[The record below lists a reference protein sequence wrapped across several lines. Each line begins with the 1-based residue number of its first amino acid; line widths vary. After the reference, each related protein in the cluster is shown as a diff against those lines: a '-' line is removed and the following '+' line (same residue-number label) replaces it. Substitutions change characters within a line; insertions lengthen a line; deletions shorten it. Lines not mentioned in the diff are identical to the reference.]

1 MTPAPPR
8 LQLTSR
14 CSRAWDFH
22 QHVVTECLTVLGAGQ
37 GAEERVVTQLVRSCR
52 EANQPGS
59 VEKSRSGLHGGVGWG
74 RGPGEGCPPE
84 GALNC
89 LLKFEQD
96 FAGDGAASHMQGTPA
111 PPALPVSRGWGP
123 TASFLVSLCFTF
135 PPTKS
140 FHLPTALHAQSHGT
154 SIPQRGTAVLPAPA
168 LGRAWG
174 YGGDQAGAGSQPA
187 EQERRWTL
195 NSGLNLSPRVGWEGL
210 AGQGMGFRG
219 ERD

>member
-1 MTPAPPR
+1 M
-8 LQLTSR
+8 
-14 CSRAWDFH
+14 
-22 QHVVTECLTVLGAGQ
+22 
-37 GAEERVVTQLVRSCR
+37 TQLVRSCR

-154 SIPQRGTAVLPAPA
+154 SIPQRGTAVLPAPGLGLRWGPGWSWLTA
-168 LGRAWG
+168 CGAREKMDIELRAEPQSSGGVGRACRA
-174 YGGDQAGAGSQPA
+174 GD
-187 EQERRWTL
+187 
-195 NSGLNLSPRVGWEGL
+195 
-210 AGQGMGFRG
+210 GF
-219 ERD
+219 

>member
-8 LQLTSR
+8 LRLTSR

-22 QHVVTECLTVLGAGQ
+22 QHVVTECLTVLGAGR

-74 RGPGEGCPPE
+74 RGPGEGRPPE

-96 FAGDGAASHMQGTPA
+96 FAGDG
-111 PPALPVSRGWGP
+111 
-123 TASFLVSLCFTF
+123 
-135 PPTKS
+135 
-140 FHLPTALHAQSHGT
+140 
-154 SIPQRGTAVLPAPA
+154 
-168 LGRAWG
+168 
-174 YGGDQAGAGSQPA
+174 GSQPHA
-187 EQERRWTL
+187 RDPST
-195 NSGLNLSPRVGWEGL
+195 SSFTCFEGL
-210 AGQGMGFRG
+210 GSYSILFGLAVLHVPSNQELPFANRSACTKSRDIHSTKRYRSPSCARPGPGLGLRWGPGWSWLTACGAREKMDIELRAEPQSSGGVGRACRAGDGF
-219 ERD
+219 